1 MKVPRVAW
9 ERPGPGPP
17 PTLDGGDDGQ
27 DESSTRWFRGVER
40 DEVVAID
47 GPPPERPHN
56 IMMTTPWQRGHC
68 ENVHRGRPEKIA
80 ECARGGASK
89 R

>member
-1 MKVPRVAW
+1 MARVTAPQPSAYEKLLSRAYVLMPRTAA
-9 ERPGPGPP
+9 EA
-17 PTLDGGDDGQ
+17 
-27 DESSTRWFRGVER
+27 SSLVFHEWAE
-40 DEVVAID
+40 A
-47 GPPPERPHN
+47 
-56 IMMTTPWQRGHC
+56 TTPWQREHC